1 MEPLFV
7 WLEATSLST
16 WLRESPSL
24 WAFPFVLILHTVGLA
39 FFVGTNVAW
48 DVRVLGFSLGIP
60 LEALR
65 RYFLVMWA
73 GFWINAFS
81 GVLLLIAYPTKAL
94 TNPLFYAKLAL
105 IAFGVV
111 LAFRIRR
118 EVNGLAARADAAS
131 DGKDARG
138 GIARVLDRRHLR
150 RSPARI
156 HVHASDGGLPV
167 LDQLL
172 HAVEAYL
179 RHTPQGEFLRT
190 ARWGWPIFESLHF
203 LGMSLLLGTV
213 GVFDL
218 RLLGF
223 ARRIPDCCAAPADSD
238 WHLGLLHQ
246 PRDRYLLHLR
256 HARSIPV
263 QQGVLLEG
271 DVHHDCWRQ
280 RDDLLRANVPA
291 IAGDAAGRR
300 RLRWRRVWRAECRCS
315 RGLASCPLDGC

>member
-7 WLEATSLST
+7 WLEATPLST

-118 EVNGLAARADAAS
+118 EVSGLAARADAPPM
-131 DGKDARG
+131 ARMLAAVSLVCW
-138 GIARVLDRRHLR
+138 IAV
-150 RSPARI
+150 
-156 HVHASDGGLPV
+156 
-167 LDQLL
+167 
-172 HAVEAYL
+172 
-179 RHTPQGEFLRT
+179 
-190 ARWGWPIFESLHF
+190 IFA
-203 LGMSLLLGTV
+203 G
-213 GVFDL
+213 
-218 RLLGF
+218 RLL
-223 ARRIPDCCAAPADSD
+223 AYTCT
-238 WHLGLLHQ
+238 
-246 PRDRYLLHLR
+246 
-256 HARSIPV
+256 
-263 QQGVLLEG
+263 
-271 DVHHDCWRQ
+271 
-280 RDDLLRANVPA
+280 
-291 IAGDAAGRR
+291 
-300 RLRWRRVWRAECRCS
+300 RLTVDFPC
-315 RGLASCPLDGC
+315 

>member
-1 MEPLFV
+1 MEPFFV

-105 IAFGVV
+105 IAFGIV

-118 EVNGLAARADAAS
+118 EVNGLAARADAPPM
-131 DGKDARG
+131 ARMLAAVSLVCW
-138 GIARVLDRRHLR
+138 IAV
-150 RSPARI
+150 
-156 HVHASDGGLPV
+156 
-167 LDQLL
+167 
-172 HAVEAYL
+172 
-179 RHTPQGEFLRT
+179 
-190 ARWGWPIFESLHF
+190 IFA
-203 LGMSLLLGTV
+203 G
-213 GVFDL
+213 
-218 RLLGF
+218 RLL
-223 ARRIPDCCAAPADSD
+223 AYTCT
-238 WHLGLLHQ
+238 
-246 PRDRYLLHLR
+246 
-256 HARSIPV
+256 
-263 QQGVLLEG
+263 
-271 DVHHDCWRQ
+271 
-280 RDDLLRANVPA
+280 
-291 IAGDAAGRR
+291 
-300 RLRWRRVWRAECRCS
+300 RLTVDFPC
-315 RGLASCPLDGC
+315 

>member
-1 MEPLFV
+1 M
-7 WLEATSLST
+7 ST

-118 EVNGLAARADAAS
+118 EVNGLAARADAPPM
-131 DGKDARG
+131 ARMLAAVSLVCW
-138 GIARVLDRRHLR
+138 IAV
-150 RSPARI
+150 
-156 HVHASDGGLPV
+156 
-167 LDQLL
+167 
-172 HAVEAYL
+172 
-179 RHTPQGEFLRT
+179 
-190 ARWGWPIFESLHF
+190 IFA
-203 LGMSLLLGTV
+203 G
-213 GVFDL
+213 
-218 RLLGF
+218 RLL
-223 ARRIPDCCAAPADSD
+223 AYTCT
-238 WHLGLLHQ
+238 
-246 PRDRYLLHLR
+246 
-256 HARSIPV
+256 
-263 QQGVLLEG
+263 
-271 DVHHDCWRQ
+271 
-280 RDDLLRANVPA
+280 
-291 IAGDAAGRR
+291 
-300 RLRWRRVWRAECRCS
+300 RLTVDFPC
-315 RGLASCPLDGC
+315 

>member
-1 MEPLFV
+1 MEPFFV

-105 IAFGVV
+105 IAFGIV

-118 EVNGLAARADAAS
+118 EVSGLAARADAPPM
-131 DGKDARG
+131 ARML
-138 GIARVLDRRHLR
+138 A
-150 RSPARI
+150 
-156 HVHASDGGLPV
+156 
-167 LDQLL
+167 
-172 HAVEAYL
+172 AVSLACWV
-179 RHTPQGEFLRT
+179 
-190 ARWGWPIFESLHF
+190 AVIFA
-203 LGMSLLLGTV
+203 G
-213 GVFDL
+213 
-218 RLLGF
+218 RLL
-223 ARRIPDCCAAPADSD
+223 AYTCT
-238 WHLGLLHQ
+238 
-246 PRDRYLLHLR
+246 
-256 HARSIPV
+256 
-263 QQGVLLEG
+263 
-271 DVHHDCWRQ
+271 
-280 RDDLLRANVPA
+280 
-291 IAGDAAGRR
+291 
-300 RLRWRRVWRAECRCS
+300 RLTVDFQC
-315 RGLASCPLDGC
+315 

>member
-1 MEPLFV
+1 MEPFFV

-118 EVNGLAARADAAS
+118 EVNGLAARADAPPM
-131 DGKDARG
+131 ARMLAAVSLVCW
-138 GIARVLDRRHLR
+138 IAV
-150 RSPARI
+150 
-156 HVHASDGGLPV
+156 
-167 LDQLL
+167 
-172 HAVEAYL
+172 
-179 RHTPQGEFLRT
+179 
-190 ARWGWPIFESLHF
+190 IFA
-203 LGMSLLLGTV
+203 G
-213 GVFDL
+213 
-218 RLLGF
+218 RLL
-223 ARRIPDCCAAPADSD
+223 AYTCT
-238 WHLGLLHQ
+238 
-246 PRDRYLLHLR
+246 
-256 HARSIPV
+256 
-263 QQGVLLEG
+263 
-271 DVHHDCWRQ
+271 
-280 RDDLLRANVPA
+280 
-291 IAGDAAGRR
+291 
-300 RLRWRRVWRAECRCS
+300 RLTVDFPC
-315 RGLASCPLDGC
+315 